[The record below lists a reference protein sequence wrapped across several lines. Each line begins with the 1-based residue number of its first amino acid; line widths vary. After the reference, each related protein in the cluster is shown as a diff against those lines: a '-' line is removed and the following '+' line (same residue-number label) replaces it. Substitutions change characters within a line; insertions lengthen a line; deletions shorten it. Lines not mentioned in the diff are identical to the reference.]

1 MSRMSRADREY
12 RAKIM
17 EITLILM
24 GIVDIL
30 QAVTLQNV
38 IIVSKHNT
46 NSKCK
51 YSTQNVR
58 TFLTHNVKTQSVIT
72 HE

>member
-1 MSRMSRADREY
+1 
-12 RAKIM
+12 M

-38 IIVSKHNT
+38 IIVSKHIILIQNVIT
-46 NSKCK
+46 L
-51 YSTQNVR
+51 TQNVSIQR
-58 TFLTHNVKTQSVIT
+58 KM
-72 HE
+72 